1 MTLTLVVGLN
11 GGFQGGT
18 GAVRNAWG
26 FVASRVIAGLFAVAL
41 GLSQVVAGAAEGRW
55 LTDYQEALTV
65 AEQTGRPILTVFTGS
80 DWCVHCKTLEQ
91 NVLHTS
97 TFQDWAADRV
107 VLLMIDLPQQGITQE
122 TRQSR
127 SRVCIKYGVRTFPSV
142 LLIAADGSRITGQ
155 SGYGGQSA
163 ASWVAALD
171 GHVQPAKQASVPA
184 KADTVPGTDETVF
197 SSLQDAVDTARDAK
211 RPILIMVSRR
221 SDAEADSQ
229 VSSLI
234 NDPEFEAFAKDNFVV
249 AKVRPDDEAGDGK
262 SAEALDSLLGGA
274 ELPPEGV
281 ELIVTDDGQ
290 TPLFSQSGSQPP
302 HRIVHGLRR
311 FLAARQAVRR

>member
-1 MTLTLVVGLN
+1 MTLTLVAGLN

-55 LTDYQEALTV
+55 LTDYQDALTV

-142 LLIAADGSRITGQ
+142 LLLAADGSRITGQ

-211 RPILIMVSRR
+211 RPILIMVSRG
-221 SDAEADSQ
+221 SNPEADTRM
-229 VSSLI
+229 SSLI
-234 NDPEFEAFAKDNFVV
+234 NDPEFEALAKDNFVV
-249 AKVRPDDEAGDGK
+249 AQVRPDDEASDEEA
-262 SAEALDSLLGGA
+262 AEALDSLLGGA